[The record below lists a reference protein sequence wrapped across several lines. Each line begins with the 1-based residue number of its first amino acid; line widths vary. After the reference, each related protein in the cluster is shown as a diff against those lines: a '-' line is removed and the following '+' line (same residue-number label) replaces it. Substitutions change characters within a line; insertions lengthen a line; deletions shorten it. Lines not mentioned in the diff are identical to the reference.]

1 MSLVN
6 KFISEKNISVSS
18 EYIQIRWKEGNCKFH
33 FCMLHIH
40 FMLCLRLYTCLKCVL
55 ANTDLGSQEV
65 MVQCAN
71 GLISTVKNVINVLSI
86 KLAGVWQS

>member
-1 MSLVN
+1 
-6 KFISEKNISVSS
+6 
-18 EYIQIRWKEGNCKFH
+18 
-33 FCMLHIH
+33 
-40 FMLCLRLYTCLKCVL
+40 MLCLRLYTCLKCVL